1 MPQSVIGNHRQF
13 VGFVLVGVVVAQ
25 KILQGTVGRV
35 VAHHGAVVLGEYP
48 VAPLPISPD
57 FLKEINDT
65 LKKNASGV
73 PKVRW
78 DAQSVLPVKS
88 ARGPDERA

>member
-35 VAHHGAVVLGEYP
+35 VAHHGAVALGEYP

-57 FLKEINDT
+57 FLTVAGLLIFLHQQIRT
-65 LKKNASGV
+65 S
-73 PKVRW
+73 PQ
-78 DAQSVLPVKS
+78 QSHGILLQYP
-88 ARGPDERA
+88 

>member
-35 VAHHGAVVLGEYP
+35 VAHLLGEYP

-57 FLKEINDT
+57 FLTVAGLLIFLHQQIRT
-65 LKKNASGV
+65 S
-73 PKVRW
+73 PQ
-78 DAQSVLPVKS
+78 QSHGILLQYP
-88 ARGPDERA
+88 